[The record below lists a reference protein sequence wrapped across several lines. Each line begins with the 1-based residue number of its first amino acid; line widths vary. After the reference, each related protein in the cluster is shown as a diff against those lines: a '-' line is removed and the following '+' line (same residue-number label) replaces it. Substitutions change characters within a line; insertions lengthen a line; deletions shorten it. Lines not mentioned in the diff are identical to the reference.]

1 MSKYTTELRYICES
15 ITGLSESKGYN
26 DVNEIIEQAVPLIFN
41 FDFPI
46 FDSNYKPTLLK
57 KIIKHYYTREICE
70 ETYGLWKLRLENKLN
85 EIMPYYNQLY
95 ETTIYNINPI
105 HDTDFIRT
113 YTKDN
118 NDTNNANTTN
128 LNAFAET
135 PQGSLQ
141 DLDTNEYLTSAN
153 KTNNEYKDN
162 RIGNEKFEE
171 RVQGKLGTISYGKLL
186 NEYREAIINIDLQII
201 DELNILFMQ
210 LY

>member
-26 DVNEIIEQAVPLIFN
+26 DINEIVEKAVPLIFN

-46 FDSNYKPTLLK
+46 FDENYKPTLLK
-57 KIIKHYYTREICE
+57 KIVKHFYTREICE

-85 EIMPYYNQLY
+85 EIMPYYNKLY

-105 HDTDFIRT
+105 NDTDFTRI

-118 NDTNNANTTN
+118 DDTNTSNASNT
-128 LNAFAET
+128 NAYAET

-141 DLDTNEYLTSAN
+141 NLETNEYLTSAN
-153 KTNNEYKDN
+153 KTINNYNDN
-162 RIGNEKFEE
+162 RKGNEKFEE
-171 RVQGKLGTISYGKLL
+171 RVQGKLGTVSYGKLL
-186 NEYREAIINIDLQII
+186 KEYREAIVNIDMQII
-201 DELNILFMQ
+201 DELNILFIQ
-210 LY
+210 IY